1 MQNRNMPRI
10 YKHGLNTFKKL
21 NLKNRTT
28 HYMFVSEF
36 EYLLTERKLDAI
48 AIEIND
54 VFRAN
59 YDLSSLYTESLFETS
74 KYFIFEG
81 SNGFF
86 DEGFFADNLK
96 GEDVEDIFI
105 LLPDYA
111 DIKKECIN
119 DILTLKEAASI
130 WNKDTSTIRRRI
142 VSNKLKEGIAYRK
155 SGSTWLITRESML
168 KLYGEPE
175 FR

>member
-10 YKHGLNTFKKL
+10 YKHGLEAFKRHNIKS
-21 NLKNRTT
+21 RTV
-28 HYMFVSEF
+28 HYMFISEF
-36 EYLLTERKLDAI
+36 EYLLTKNKLDI
-48 AIEIND
+48 VAIEIND
-54 VFRAN
+54 VFMNN
-59 YDLSSLYTESLFETS
+59 YNLTPVYTESLFESS

-81 SNGFF
+81 SKGSF
-86 DEGFFADNLK
+86 DCGYFADNLK
-96 GEDVEDIFI
+96 DEDVEDIFV
-105 LLPDYA
+105 LLPDYV

-142 VSNKLKEGIAYRK
+142 ISNKLKEGIAYRK

-175 FR
+175 FS